1 MFNTPNRQ
9 LKHLGQTLPLSGLG
23 TASTPRATA
32 PPPHRLI
39 LGCSGRALLPSARA
53 CGRAVALMGRCCACP
68 LLSPPFPPP
77 VTFRSLALQPLAM
90 GLGESPGERLHGVSY
105 PLQRHGGRN
114 ALGRLCQILRRKKK
128 NQTNPD
134 GGFKPGPAL
143 GSHARLL
150 RDPLC
155 AEIAEMQ
162 LCTHA
167 HGCLHFSPPRFHL
180 RADYT

>member
-1 MFNTPNRQ
+1 MGNSPPTPPSHTGMLWESPAAISASVWQSRGADGAM
-9 LKHLGQTLPLSGLG
+9 LRLSPVVPP
-23 TASTPRATA
+23 S
-32 PPPHRLI
+32 PPP
-39 LGCSGRALLPSARA
+39 G
-53 CGRAVALMGRCCACP
+53 
-68 LLSPPFPPP
+68 
-77 VTFRSLALQPLAM
+77 TFRSLALQPLAM